1 MILSMLKIF
10 LIIIGIITVI
20 VCILFCYALCMIQ
33 KNEPLHRND
42 SDDDDNNI

>member
-1 MILSMLKIF
+1 MILSMLKTF

-42 SDDDDNNI
+42 SEDDDNNI

>member
-1 MILSMLKIF
+1 MILSMLKAF

-33 KNEPLHRND
+33 KDESLHRND

>member
-1 MILSMLKIF
+1 MILSMLKTF